1 MHKQTRF
8 RYFMSI
14 RNIACLII
22 LCMLIGDVYI
32 PAIAKESSGIRSA
45 LEDGNDAASDP
56 LTDSIPKT
64 EPEDEESEPDSD
76 LADNE
81 EIDRETG
88 ENAKEDAAKE
98 ETSEE
103 TEENTMQDEEE
114 PASDDGIDD
123 DDIEEKKPE
132 EDIKESKDT
141 PDIPDIVNVVVPVN
155 YVLALNPYGLP
166 IKTGKDKVVTEQVIS
181 GTYGIVNKSSNAQI
195 VSIELSVEDMNDGKL
210 IFVDSAEEAKE
221 AGEGVYAVYLAAVP
235 ADENE
240 ILVDGAPAD
249 ENTVGESLQNVKM
262 HGAREKAVTLYS
274 GTNHIAFKLS
284 GAVYSLKDDGESVL
298 NDTEDETL
306 KESLEAETL
315 KETPE
320 AVLSGLAP
328 DGSGVTAY
336 TFYGAMNPNAEWEKL
351 SGGIK
356 ISVVYT
362 YSNADGSEKIIEG
375 TGAMVN
381 ID

>member
-8 RYFMSI
+8 RNFMI
-14 RNIACLII
+14 MRNIACLII

-32 PAIAKESSGIRSA
+32 PAIAKEN
-45 LEDGNDAASDP
+45 NDARPILENENDAVSDP
-56 LTDSIPKT
+56 LTENIPKT
-64 EPEDEESEPDSD
+64 EPDDKVNNSD
-76 LADNE
+76 DDLENNE
-81 EIDRETG
+81 EINRETD
-88 ENAKEDAAKE
+88 ENAKEDTEKE

-103 TEENTMQDEEE
+103 TEENTMKDEEK
-114 PASDDGIDD
+114 PAPDDGIEDD
-123 DDIEEKKPE
+123 DTEDDEIEEKEPE
-132 EDIKESKDT
+132 KGNKESKET
-141 PDIPDIVNVVVPVN
+141 PDIVNVVVPVN

-166 IKTGKDKVVTEQVIS
+166 IKIGKDKVVKKQVIS

-195 VSIELSVEDMNDGKL
+195 VSIELSVEDMNYGKL

-284 GAVYSLKDDGESVL
+284 GAVYSSKDDGESVL

-306 KESLEAETL
+306 E
-315 KETPE
+315 ETPE

-362 YSNADGSEKIIEG
+362 YSNADGSEEIIEG